1 MIIPNKI
8 SRGHLYGGGLFFA
21 LCAGHY
27 LNHVRP
33 TDEALLSVNRLL
45 AESRLKITQKSYAL
59 KRTRTALKTL
69 LIFRNETTPLERV
82 KRARERD
89 RRE

>member
-1 MIIPNKI
+1 MKYQEVI
-8 SRGHLYGGGLFFA
+8 STEVASFFA

-33 TDEALLSVNRLL
+33 TDKALLSVTRLL
-45 AESRLKITQKSYAL
+45 SESGLKTTQKSYAL

-69 LIFRNETTPLERV
+69 LIFRNETTPPRRV

-89 RRE
+89 RRK

>member
-1 MIIPNKI
+1 MEVA
-8 SRGHLYGGGLFFA
+8 SFFS

-33 TDEALLSVNRLL
+33 TDEALLRVNRLL
-45 AESRLKITQKSYAL
+45 SESGLETTQKSYAL
-59 KRTRTALKTL
+59 KRTKTALKTL
-69 LIFRNETTPLERV
+69 LIFRNETTPPKRA

-89 RRE
+89 RRK